1 MSVADPSPAPIKRLG
16 RNISPGSI
24 RKAIEPA
31 MVEQMADRDTV
42 RLWRVYSTVHQLVSD
57 RGYEVTQAELNL
69 SLADFL
75 INFAAGGSIIE

>member
-1 MSVADPSPAPIKRLG
+1 
-16 RNISPGSI
+16 
-24 RKAIEPA
+24 